1 MDILTS
7 LSVDMFGRILE
18 TLQYGLKA
26 IDTQIVTKACSTLN
40 NLGTLYWTNRNK
52 NDQTM
57 MFLKSILP
65 EDCNVWSVLLFSLF
79 QVYLFDNNIK
89 NQWQISRPMLP
100 FILINK
106 QVSILYL
113 FVLFIYSHC

>member
-1 MDILTS
+1 MDTLTS
-7 LSVDMFGRILE
+7 LDIEMFGRILE

-40 NLGTLYWTNRNK
+40 NLGSLYYTNRNK
-52 NDQTM
+52 NEPTIQ
-57 MFLKSILP
+57 FLKSILP
-65 EDCNVWSVLLFSLF
+65 ENGPVWSALLYSLF
-79 QVYLFDNNIK
+79 QVYLFDNDIK

-106 QVSILYL
+106 QVYI
-113 FVLFIYSHC
+113 ICNII